1 MLETRAFEP
10 EFIQRLDNLILGTRR
25 ARTIRAGRRNVGRI
39 QGGGIE
45 VENFRQYAEGDDL
58 RFLDW
63 NAFARLDH
71 LAIRTF
77 RADRQVELT
86 VMIDASASMAVPE
99 RDDKLGLALA
109 LGAGLAYIGMSE
121 NDPVR
126 LVAFARRRGGR
137 TLETTPF
144 HRRRESYPGFRP
156 FVTGIRCGGETRL
169 AAAVGE
175 LLLERRQPGIVV
187 VISDFLVNPGDY
199 EDALAQLLAARH
211 EVKLLH
217 VMGDREA
224 AGTYPPPGA
233 YRARDSETGEMREVM
248 LGAREAEAC
257 RQRVEMHADRLRD
270 FCTRRGI
277 SYARAF
283 GASQLDA
290 IIAQEFP
297 RLGVIT

>member
-257 RQRVEMHADRLRD
+257 RQRVELHADRLRD
-270 FCTRRGI
+270 FCTQRGI

>member
-25 ARTIRAGRRNVGRI
+25 ARTIRAGQRNVGRI

-169 AAAVGE
+169 AASVGE

-187 VISDFLVNPGDY
+187 VISDFLVSPGDY

-211 EVKLLH
+211 EVKLVH

-233 YRARDSETGEMREVM
+233 YRARDCETGEMREVM
-248 LGAREAEAC
+248 LGPREAEAC
-257 RQRVEMHADRLRD
+257 RQRVELHADRLRD

>member
-1 MLETRAFEP
+1 MLETHAFEP
-10 EFIQRLDNLILGTRR
+10 EFIHRLDNLILGIKR
-25 ARTIRAGRRNVGRI
+25 ARTIRAGRRSVGRT
-39 QGGGIE
+39 QGGGVE
-45 VENFRQYAEGDDL
+45 VENFREYTEGDDL

-77 RADRQVELT
+77 RADRQVETT
-86 VMIDASASMAVPE
+86 VMIDASASMALPE
-99 RDDKLGLALA
+99 RDDKLGLALL
-109 LGAGLAYIGMSE
+109 LGAGLAYIAMSE

-126 LVAFARRRGGR
+126 LVSFAGHRGTR
-137 TLETTPF
+137 MLETTTF

-175 LLLERRQPGIVV
+175 LLLERRQPGIFIL
-187 VISDFLVNPGDY
+187 ISDFLVNAGDY
-199 EDALAQLLAARH
+199 EDALTQLLMARH
-211 EVKLLH
+211 EVKALH

-224 AGTYPPPGA
+224 AGNYPPGA
-233 YRARDSETGEMREVM
+233 YRARDCETGEMREVM
-248 LGAREAEAC
+248 FGAREALAC
-257 RQRVEMHADRLRD
+257 RKRVELHADQLRD

-277 SYARAF
+277 VYARAF

-290 IIAQEFP
+290 IVAQEFP
-297 RLGVIT
+297 RLGVIA